1 MMLVGWYTL
10 VDVISPLLTTRGWIE
25 DIQLPIRGPPGVEY
39 IPISLSSAT
48 FHLEDIKQ
56 IKNSVGGVYYCSHH
70 ILAALIH
77 VDRLTKLYSQLFY
90 IVYRQSMVLQQ

>member
-1 MMLVGWYTL
+1 MT
-10 VDVISPLLTTRGWIE
+10 DVISSLLRTVGLIN
-25 DIQLPIRGPPGVEY
+25 DSKFPIRGPPEVQY
-39 IPISLSSAT
+39 MVVSFSSTT
-48 FHLEDIKQ
+48 FNLEDIKQ
-56 IKNSVGGVYYCSHH
+56 IKNSEGGVHYCSHH